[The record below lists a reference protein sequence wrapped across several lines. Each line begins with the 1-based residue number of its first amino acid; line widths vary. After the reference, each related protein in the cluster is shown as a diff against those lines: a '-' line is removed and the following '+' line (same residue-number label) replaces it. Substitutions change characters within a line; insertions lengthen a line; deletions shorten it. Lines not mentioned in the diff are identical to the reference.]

1 MQIIDR
7 TVSTGELSLAVKTWG
22 DSAKPA
28 ILALHGWQDNA
39 ATFDKLIPHFPDYY
53 WIVPD
58 LPGHGLSEHRGKAA
72 DYSIWS
78 YCADVMALADAMGL
92 DHFYLIGHSMGGGIA
107 NLLAALFPERIR
119 KLILLDVIGT
129 ITTPADKA
137 LEQMRTALKQRF
149 KKVLRKPGF
158 YSSREDAIA
167 ARARKGLDLEA
178 ASLLGIRGIGES
190 ASGYYWQHD
199 QRLTRKS
206 LLSMS
211 DDQVRPFLEATSCP
225 VLLVTSQQAVLGKDA
240 IDKRIAMVGNIQVE
254 ALSGGHHQHLDGD
267 IDLIARRIRPFLDA
281 DPDPAS

>member
-1 MQIIDR
+1 MQIIER
-7 TVSTGELSLAVKTWG
+7 SVNTGELTLAVKTWG

-28 ILALHGWQDNA
+28 MLALHGWQDNA
-39 ATFDKLIPHFPDYY
+39 ATFDKLIPYFPDYY
-53 WIVPD
+53 WIAPD

-92 DHFYLIGHSMGGGIA
+92 EHFCLIGHSMGGGIA
-107 NLLAALFPERIR
+107 NLLAALFPERID

-129 ITTPADKA
+129 ITTPADEA
-137 LEQMRTALKQRF
+137 LEQMRTALKQRV

-158 YSSREDAIA
+158 YPSHEDAVA
-167 ARARKGLDLEA
+167 ARARKGVNLEG
-178 ASLLGIRGIGES
+178 ASLLGARGIGES
-190 ASGYYWQHD
+190 DNGYYWQHD

-225 VLLVTSQQAVLGKDA
+225 VLLVTSQEAVLRKEA
-240 IDKRIAMVGNIQVE
+240 IEKRVALVGNIQLE

-267 IDLIARRIRPFLDA
+267 IEVLARRIEQFLGE
-281 DPDPAS
+281 DPLS